1 MKRGEIW
8 RVRIPTTPGHAQSG
22 ERPALIVQDDA
33 ATASLPTV
41 LIIPFTSTLAASRF
55 AGTVIVHPD
64 ANNGLSAPSVALVF
78 QILALDKRFF
88 VHRMGEV
95 GLPALDSMLALA
107 GQPNGKV
114 ALCLRVRHRA
124 ALDPCVQHARELHVN
139 SGIRCCLRSQ
149 MLSQATSQ
157 MRNFSFEIKFGRLP
171 FNQLSASPRQ
181 VNVKRNDAL
190 LRGKSYAGN

>member
-33 ATASLPTV
+33 TTSLPTV

-64 ANNGLSAPSVALVF
+64 PNNGLNVPSVALVF

-88 VHRMGEV
+88 LHRLGEV
-95 GLPALDSMLALA
+95 DAPALDSILAL
-107 GQPNGKV
+107 
-114 ALCLRVRHRA
+114 
-124 ALDPCVQHARELHVN
+124 LDSL
-139 SGIRCCLRSQ
+139 
-149 MLSQATSQ
+149 T
-157 MRNFSFEIKFGRLP
+157 GR
-171 FNQLSASPRQ
+171 
-181 VNVKRNDAL
+181 
-190 LRGKSYAGN
+190 